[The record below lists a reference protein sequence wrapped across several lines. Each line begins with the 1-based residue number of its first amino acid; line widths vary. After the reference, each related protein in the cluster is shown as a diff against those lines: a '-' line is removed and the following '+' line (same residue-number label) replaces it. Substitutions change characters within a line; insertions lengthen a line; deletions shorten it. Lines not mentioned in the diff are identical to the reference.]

1 LTTLRERI
9 CAAELERARQYFPS
23 AAKVLEIG
31 GGRGYQAAIL
41 ASWGMDV
48 TSLDIA
54 GAAAHHPVQVYDGQR
69 IPFPGRSFDAVFSS
83 NVLEHVEDVEALLGE
98 AARVLKARGVMVHVL
113 PSATWR
119 WWTSVAHYV
128 WVVLSVILRRPNPEA
143 PDAAPR
149 RPRSPLNLLRFAWL
163 IALSARA
170 RRLFERG
177 GGAVLLQPPSL
188 ETAVRAVRLRGRRRQ
203 AGGRLLHRLQDLR
216 VDGRPAPHAAG
227 AAARFVVP
235 HLRAAARGCRHLIRG
250 GRGRILARA

>member
-1 LTTLRERI
+1 MTTLRERI
-9 CAAELERARQYFPS
+9 RAAELERARQYFPP

-54 GAAAHHPVQVYDGQR
+54 GAAAHHPVQVYDGRR
-69 IPFPGRSFDAVFSS
+69 IPFPGESFDAVFSS

-98 AARVLKARGVMVHVL
+98 AARVLKAGGVMVHVL

-163 IALSARA
+163 IAFPHAHGVYSSAAAEQYCYSRL
-170 RRLFERG
+170 RWKRLFERCG
-177 GGAVLLQPPSL
+177 FEVVDVKPAGVFY
-188 ETAVRAVRLRGRRRQ
+188 TAFKIFASMDVPRRTRL
-203 AGGRLLHRLQDLR
+203 ARLLGSSCLIYVLR
-216 VDGRPAPHAAG
+216 RG
-227 AAARFVVP
+227 AAVT
-235 HLRAAARGCRHLIRG
+235 
-250 GRGRILARA
+250 